1 MAKMIDI
8 SFARVVRPL
17 VLATTLAVLAGCGQ
31 TGEPSTT
38 VPTESSLTPPASS
51 PTAEPGDGAIHGTF
65 DVGGHELF
73 MDCAG
78 TGAPTVV
85 MLHGIIWESGFGG
98 DSIAWDATRKALTT
112 RTCAYDR
119 RNVGLSEQVPGTS
132 TAIDAVEDLHGLL
145 RAAAVDPPYV
155 LAGHSFGGLLS
166 LLYAGTYPDEVAGI
180 VLVDATLP
188 LEWELDPQETIP
200 ATIIELND
208 NAERIDFYGAGATTD
223 AVLDNLP
230 QVPITYLYALQ
241 QEGDP
246 DWEEGAYFAALR
258 RFVRSLPE
266 GRLVKFDTD
275 HDMLHNIP
283 EDVAEQIRKILG
295 VLDV

>member
-17 VLATTLAVLAGCGQ
+17 VLATTLALLAGCGQ
-31 TGEPSTT
+31 TGDPSTT
-38 VPTESSLTPPASS
+38 APTESSLAPSASS

-73 MDCAG
+73 MDCVG

-85 MLHGIIWESGFGG
+85 MLHGIIWESGLGG
-98 DSIAWDATRKALTT
+98 DSIAWDATREALTA

-119 RNVGLSEQVPGTS
+119 RNVGLSEHVPGSS

-145 RAAAVDPPYV
+145 QAAGEDPPYV
-155 LAGHSFGGLLS
+155 LAGHSFGGLLT

-188 LEWELDPQETIP
+188 LEWALDPPETIP
-200 ATIIELND
+200 EVKKELNNND
-208 NAERIDFYGAGATTD
+208 ERIDFYGAGPTTD
-223 AVLDNLP
+223 AVLDSLP
-230 QVPITYLYALQ
+230 HVPITYLYALQ
-241 QEGDP
+241 QEDDP
-246 DWEEGAYFAALR
+246 DWKEGAYFAALR
-258 RFVRSLPE
+258 KFVRSLPE
-266 GRLVKFDTD
+266 GKLVQFDTD
-275 HDMLHNIP
+275 HFMLDNIP
-283 EDVAEQIRKILG
+283 ADVADQIQQVVGRSG
-295 VLDV
+295 V